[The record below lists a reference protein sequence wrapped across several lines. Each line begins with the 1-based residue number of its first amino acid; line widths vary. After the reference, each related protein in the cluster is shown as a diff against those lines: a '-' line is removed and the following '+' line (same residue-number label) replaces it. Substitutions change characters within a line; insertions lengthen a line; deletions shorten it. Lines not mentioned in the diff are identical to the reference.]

1 MDELNSNEDL
11 REKLQEEEEISV
23 TDKMV
28 GVLSEPS
35 SLFERLSNL
44 ELKAMDWLIPVL
56 LVIVLAAASNFI
68 MMSNP
73 EIKADMMD
81 KQIEAMEKQLQ
92 DQVDKGNMSQEQAD
106 EFIDNTRDQMDEGG
120 MGQIIIG
127 AVGIL
132 VVIFIT
138 FFIIV
143 GVFYLIINFGLGGDG
158 SYKTAMTAYGLPY
171 YIAALQIIV
180 MIILAMTMNKM
191 VTDTSVGT
199 FLDMGKDNLIGFL
212 SHKLD
217 VFSIWFY
224 AVVSI
229 AFAKMFKSESTT
241 KYFIMVFG
249 MWLGISLLMYFIA
262 QAVPVLLLVRHFRL

>member
-1 MDELNSNEDL
+1 MDELNNNEDL
-11 REKLQEEEEISV
+11 REKMHEEEDISV

-35 SLFERLSNL
+35 NLFKRLSKL
-44 ELKAMDWLIPVL
+44 ELKTMDWLIPVL
-56 LVIVLAAASNFI
+56 LVIALAALSNFI

-92 DQVDKGNMSQEQAD
+92 DQVDKGNMSQEQVD
-106 EFIDNTRDQMDEGG
+106 KIIDDTTERMDEGG
-120 MGQIIIG
+120 MGQMIMG

-143 GVFYLIINFGLGGDG
+143 GVFYLIINFALGGDG

-171 YIAALQIIV
+171 YIVALQIIV

-191 VTDTSVGT
+191 ITDTSVGT
-199 FLDMGKDNLIGFL
+199 FLDMSKDTITGFL

-224 AVVSI
+224 AAVSI
-229 AFAKMFKSESTT
+229 GFAKMFKSESTT

-249 MWLGISLLMYFIA
+249 MWLGFSLLMYFVA
-262 QAVPVLLLVRHFRL
+262 QAVPFLSFLAM